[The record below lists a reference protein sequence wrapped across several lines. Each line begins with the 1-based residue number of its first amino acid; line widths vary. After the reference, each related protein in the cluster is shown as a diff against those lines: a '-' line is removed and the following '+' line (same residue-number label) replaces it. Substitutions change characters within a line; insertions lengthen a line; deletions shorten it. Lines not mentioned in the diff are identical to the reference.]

1 MVQKESL
8 IIKLLADLQDY
19 NDNLP
24 EPCHLL
30 QSIIKIYARKA
41 KAKGE

>member
-1 MVQKESL
+1 MQKKDIL
-8 IIKLLADLQDY
+8 ITKLLQDLQDY

-24 EPCHLL
+24 EPCQLL

-41 KAKGE
+41 KGGE